1 MHKIFTLCFLSL
13 LISFTQ
19 ASAGTIYWVGTTG
32 NYSDGAN
39 WNTQS
44 NGSGTSGAPVNTDD
58 IVIDRNATITID
70 GTFSPSSVWIINNAV
85 VNFTNSAASFTYT
98 IGGSIT
104 VSPAFKIESGSTLN
118 VQGTAAIVLQLAI
131 GNTAEIYGTLDIS
144 GTSSRMTYAAG
155 GITIVKNGGKIRY
168 GGTSSNGAGTVTS
181 LIMENGSVYEVYK
194 NGGSFPTGNYFEGSL
209 VLNTGAVANMCLF
222 SMSSSVGSY
231 GNYEFNSPGYTGT
244 NSGFNQNI
252 TVHDFTLTDDG
263 AAGKWVFST
272 SPATTYTFHVT
283 GKLTQL
289 SNTTIDINRAASGT
303 QETVLRVDGDI
314 FADGII
320 TESNNNTGSIIE
332 MGGISAANCYIA
344 PTTLTNDVSFRV
356 NKPAGVNIISDYL
369 FIPNSANAK
378 LILTSGNID
387 VLLNTKAVF
396 VLNSDP
402 AAIVGG
408 TVNSHIIGKLNRV
421 TNQTAAY
428 AFPVSDNETQIA
440 TATITPDDVT
450 LTSWEVTFIAPNPNA
465 GNGLTPGQVEMVTPY
480 YWDISRIFAPVQAN
494 ASNISFD
501 YSGLTSSTVLIPA
514 QLKILHWNGSSWTSL
529 GGSTNSGTITN
540 TLGSTGAAA
549 PGDPVTTFSPFALGG
564 ILGTLPVTIEYFTGK
579 KTSTANLLTWKV
591 NCTNTPTVTMTVER
605 SNDGRNYDQLHNIT
619 ADEVRCRQAF
629 NYTDINPGKG
639 INYYRLRVTDADGK
653 AAYSKI
659 IGLTSETNGLSIVN
673 IFPNPVEAS
682 SQVTLNLASAEKSNI
697 SIIVLDKTGRLM
709 LKKQYALIAGSNQ
722 VTIPVEGLAK
732 GSYVVNVVTEA
743 GKTISTSM
751 IKL

>member
-1 MHKIFTLCFLSL
+1 MNKFFTLCFLSL
-13 LISFTQ
+13 LISFNQ

-44 NGSGTSGAPVNTDD
+44 NGSGTSGAPINTDD

-70 GTFSPSSVWIINNAV
+70 GTFSPSSLWIINNAV
-85 VNFTNSAASFTYT
+85 VNFTNTAASFTYT

-104 VSPAFKIESGSTLN
+104 VSPAFKIEAGSTLN
-118 VQGTAAIVLQLAI
+118 VQGTAAIVLQLAL
-131 GNTAEIYGTLDIS
+131 GNLAEISGTLDIT

-155 GITIVKNGGKIRY
+155 GITVVKNGGKIRY
-168 GGTSSNGAGTVTS
+168 GGSSSNGAGTVNS
-181 LIMENGSVYEVYK
+181 LIMENGSTYEVYK
-194 NGGSFPTGNYFEGSL
+194 NGGSFPTGTYFEGSL

-222 SMSSSVGSY
+222 SMNSSVGSY
-231 GNYEFNSPGYTGT
+231 GNYEFNSPGYIGT
-244 NSGFNQNI
+244 TSGFNQNI

-263 AAGKWVFST
+263 IGNWVFST
-272 SPATTYTFHVT
+272 SPTTTYTFHIT

-289 SNTTIDINRAASGT
+289 TNTTIDINRAASGT
-303 QETVLRVDGDI
+303 QETIISVDGDI
-314 FADGII
+314 YAEGII
-320 TESNNNTGSIIE
+320 TESNGNTGAILE
-332 MGGISAANCYIA
+332 MGGISAANCGIY

-356 NKPAGVNIISDYL
+356 NKPSGISIVSDYL
-369 FIPNSANAK
+369 FLPNSANAK
-378 LILTSGNID
+378 LILASGNID

-396 VLNSDP
+396 VLNPDP

-428 AFPVSDNETQIA
+428 AFPVSDNAAQIA
-440 TATITPDDVT
+440 TATITPNDVT
-450 LTSWEVTFIAPNPNA
+450 PTSWEVTFIAPNPNA
-465 GNGLTPGQVEMVTPY
+465 GSGLTPGQIEMVTPY
-480 YWDISRIFAPVQAN
+480 YWDISRIFAPLQAN

-514 QLKILHWNGSSWTSL
+514 QLKILHWNGSSWTNL
-529 GGSTNSGTITN
+529 GGSTSAGTITN

-564 ILGTLPVTIEYFTGK
+564 ILGTLPVTIEYFSGK
-579 KTSTANLLTWKV
+579 KSSTSNLLTWKV

-605 SNDGRNYDQLHNIT
+605 SNDGRNYQPIHNIT

-629 NYTDINPGKG
+629 NYTDAVPGKG
-639 INYYRLRVTDADGK
+639 MNYYRLRVTDADGK

-659 IGLTSETNGLSIVN
+659 IGLLSETSGLSVVN
-673 IFPNPVEAS
+673 IFPNPVEAA
-682 SQVTLNLASAEKSNI
+682 SQVTLNLASAEKTNI
-697 SIIVLDKTGRLM
+697 SIVVLDKTGRVM
-709 LKKQYALIAGSNQ
+709 LKKQAAVIAGSNQ
-722 VTIPVEGLAK
+722 VFIPVEGLAK

>member
-1 MHKIFTLCFLSL
+1 MNKFFTLCFLSL
-13 LISFTQ
+13 LISFNQ

-44 NGSGTSGAPVNTDD
+44 NGSGTSGAPINTDD

-70 GTFSPSSVWIINNAV
+70 GTFSPSSLWIVNNAV
-85 VNFTNSAASFTYT
+85 VNFTNTAASFTYT

-104 VSPAFKIESGSTLN
+104 VSPAFKIEAGSTLN
-118 VQGTAAIVLQLAI
+118 VQGTAAIVLQLAL
-131 GNTAEIYGTLDIS
+131 GNLAEISGILDIT

-155 GITIVKNGGKIRY
+155 GITVVKNGGKIRY
-168 GGTSSNGAGTVTS
+168 GGSSSNGAGTVNS
-181 LIMENGSVYEVYK
+181 LIMENGSTYEVYK
-194 NGGSFPTGNYFEGSL
+194 NGGSFPTGTYFEGSL

-222 SMSSSVGSY
+222 SMNSSVGSY
-231 GNYEFNSPGYTGT
+231 GNYEFNSPGYIGT
-244 NSGFNQNI
+244 TSGFNQNI

-263 AAGKWVFST
+263 IGNWVFST

-289 SNTTIDINRAASGT
+289 TNTTIDINRAASGT

-314 FADGII
+314 YADGII
-320 TESNNNTGSIIE
+320 TESNNNTGAILE
-332 MGGISAANCYIA
+332 MGGLSAANCAIY

-356 NKPAGVNIISDYL
+356 NKPSGINIISDYL
-369 FIPNSANAK
+369 FLPNSANAK
-378 LILTSGNID
+378 LILASGNID

-396 VLNSDP
+396 VLNPDP

-428 AFPVSDNETQIA
+428 AFPVSDNAAQIA
-440 TATITPDDVT
+440 TATITPNDVT
-450 LTSWEVTFIAPNPNA
+450 PTSWEVTFIAPNPNA
-465 GNGLTPGQVEMVTPY
+465 GSGLTPGQIEMVTPY
-480 YWDISRIFAPVQAN
+480 YWDISRIFTPLQAN

-529 GGSTNSGTITN
+529 GGSTSAGTITN

-605 SNDGRNYDQLHNIT
+605 SNDGRNYQPIHNIT

-629 NYTDINPGKG
+629 NYTDAAPGKG
-639 INYYRLRVTDADGK
+639 MNYYRLRVTDADGK

-659 IGLTSETNGLSIVN
+659 IGLISETNGLSVVN
-673 IFPNPVEAS
+673 IFPNPVEAA
-682 SQVTLNLASAEKSNI
+682 SQVTLNLASAEKTNI
-697 SIIVLDKTGRLM
+697 SIVVLDKTGRVM
-709 LKKQYALIAGSNQ
+709 LKKQAAVIAGSNQ
-722 VTIPVEGLAK
+722 VAIPVEGLAK
-732 GSYVVNVVTEA
+732 GNYVVNIITDA
-743 GKTISTSM
+743 GKTISTSL